1 MGSIGY
7 GTFVDN
13 DFKCLRQITF
23 LQGQNIYSMA
33 DYNEDLGPK

>member
-13 DFKCLRQITF
+13 DSKFLRQST
-23 LQGQNIYSMA
+23 LLWGQNIYSME